1 MELSEVSSHSE
12 VAHILKGKSRHLDPV
27 EIKHKAGMQLEHFS
41 RLVRK
46 QLADRFIDI
55 PPALSLVDCPNCSMT
70 LGSSHPQEE
79 EIIAWLD
86 GNLAVHQAFKEV
98 ELIYEMVSMLENGNH
113 YHDGISFHI
122 GLTSAGNV
130 AYFESQQCCNAQ

>member
-12 VAHILKGKSRHLDPV
+12 VAHILKGKSRYLDPA
-27 EIKHKAGMQLEHFS
+27 EIKHKAGMQLEQFS

-70 LGSSHPQEE
+70 LGCSHPQED
-79 EIIAWLD
+79 EIVAWLD

-98 ELIYEMVSMLENGNH
+98 ELIYEMVTMLESDSH
-113 YHDGISFHI
+113 QHDEVCFHI

-130 AYFESQQCCNAQ
+130 AYFESKQCCVTQ

>member
-12 VAHILKGKSRHLDPV
+12 VAHILKGKTSHLAPA
-27 EIKHKAGMQLEHFS
+27 EIKHKAGVQLEQFS

-70 LGSSHPQEE
+70 LGSPHPQEE

-98 ELIYEMVSMLENGNH
+98 ELIYEMVTLLEQGGH
-113 YHDGISFHI
+113 EQDGLNFHI

-130 AYFESQQCCNAQ
+130 AYFEGKQCCTSQ